1 MPSNMEMRAFQK
13 NYLFRLLK
21 LKRDT
26 GDTKE
31 LQELIIEVKT
41 SMEAEDVAYVEKMIA
56 ELP

>member
-1 MPSNMEMRAFQK
+1 MEMRAFQK